1 VSTQRRVANVFGRL
15 NAALYKASGGKMG
28 GSMKG
33 APILLLTTTGR
44 KTGKPRTN
52 PLLYLNDGDDLVIVA
67 SVGGAP
73 QHPVWFLNLQAN
85 PEVEVQIGNGKEM
98 RRARE
103 ATPEERERLW
113 PQLVAMYAGYAQ
125 YQQKTTRTIPV
136 VLLER

>member
-1 VSTQRRVANVFGRL
+1 MSTQRRVANVLGRV

-44 KTGKPRTN
+44 KTGKSRTN
-52 PLLYLNDGDDLVIVA
+52 PLLYLTDGDALVIVA

-73 QHPVWFLNLQAN
+73 THPVWFLNLKAN
-85 PEVEVQIGNGKEM
+85 PDVEVRIGNEKEK

>member
-1 VSTQRRVANVFGRL
+1 V

-44 KTGKPRTN
+44 KTGKSRTN
-52 PLLYLNDGDDLVIVA
+52 PLLYLNDGDALVIVA

-73 QHPVWFLNLQAN
+73 THPVWFLNLKAN
-85 PEVEVQIGNGKEM
+85 PDVEVQIGNEKEK